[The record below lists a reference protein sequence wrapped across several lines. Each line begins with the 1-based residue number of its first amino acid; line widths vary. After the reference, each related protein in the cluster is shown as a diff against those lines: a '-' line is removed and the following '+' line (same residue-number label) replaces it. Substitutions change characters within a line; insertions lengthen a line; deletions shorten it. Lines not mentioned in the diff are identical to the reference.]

1 MSALK
6 QLLIRI
12 LHKGY
17 KLYCTIFQPL
27 TLGAVAAVIDE
38 EGRVLLARHS
48 YRRGLH
54 LVGGGVKRGESVEEA
69 ICRELKEEIS
79 IECVPSDLELVGV
92 FYNRLEGKHDHA
104 ALFRVKSFRGTPT
117 PDNVEIIEASF
128 YKELPA
134 DTADTTRK
142 LLEVIKSRG

>member
-48 YRRGLH
+48 YRKGLH
-54 LVGGGVKRGESVEEA
+54 LIGGGVKRGESMEET
-69 ICRELKEEIS
+69 ICRELKEEVS
-79 IECVPSDLELVGV
+79 LECTPNDLELVGI

-104 ALFRVKSFRGTPT
+104 AFFKVKNFRGTPK
-117 PDNVEIIEASF
+117 PDNVEIIEVNF
-128 YKELPA
+128 YKELPEE
-134 DTADTTRK
+134 TAETTRK
-142 LLEVIKSRG
+142 LLELIQL